1 MQNTKKNMKG
11 YSKYKNIKTAD
22 GFDSK
27 KERKRYLELE
37 LLQKAGVITCLA
49 KQVSFEII
57 ETFICKRGITEK
69 KAKYIADFVYYDNEK
84 KSLVIEDV
92 KSPFTRKLS
101 TYVIKRKLVKQKY
114 PDYLFFEV

>member
-1 MQNTKKNMKG
+1 MNYYRKKG
-11 YSKYKNIKTAD
+11 SKYKNVKTKD

-37 LLQKAGVITCLA
+37 TLQKAGVIKCLA
-49 KQVSFEII
+49 KQVSFELVP
-57 ETFICKRGITEK
+57 TFKDKQGITERGI
-69 KAKYIADFVYYDNEK
+69 KYIADFVYYDNEK
-84 KSLVIEDV
+84 KSFVIEDV

-114 PDYLFFEV
+114 PDYLFYEV

>member
-1 MQNTKKNMKG
+1 MIFKRKKG
-11 YSKYKNIKTAD
+11 SKYKNIKTTD

-37 LLQKAGVITCLA
+37 MMVKVGVIKDLQK
-49 KQVSFEII
+49 QVPFEILP
-57 ETFICKRGITEK
+57 TFKDKQGITERGI
-69 KAKYIADFVYYDNEK
+69 KYIADFVYYDNEK

-101 TYVIKRKLVKQKY
+101 TYVIKRKLVKGFY
-114 PDYLFFEV
+114 PDYLFIEV